1 MRPTELTDAPAPDV
15 RDPTDS
21 GVGVV
26 IPTCNR
32 RENLALLLSS
42 LSVQTTT
49 AFHVVVADDGST
61 DGTREMVTTA
71 AVSELW
77 QGRLDWVGCGPD
89 QGVRT
94 GRARNIGTANL
105 RPNTSLVV
113 FLDSDLVLQ
122 PEAIETF
129 TRLHRQHP
137 SAVLAGLV
145 EWLSPGSHH
154 NVQQAINTGA
164 LGELRKQVPTGTP
177 RRVEGT
183 FVGTEL
189 RTGLFEH
196 VGRTVPLLPEWALP
210 LNSAWPT
217 STYWSIHGFD
227 ERMSGYGY
235 EDMEIGSRAC
245 EAGVRCLPSDDL
257 WALHVWHPKHPSAM
271 HENQRNLDY
280 YLRRHGRHRL
290 IETDVDWSLWFHYH
304 AERGGTVMVSN
315 DGTLWALN
323 ADRVNRL
330 ALPDPSWLMQLG
342 HHMPAAEVP
351 RADPDQ
357 LAQSADLGTA
367 THSATN

>member
-1 MRPTELTDAPAPDV
+1 MPPSELTAPAPAV
-15 RDPTDS
+15 RDGADS

-71 AVSELW
+71 AASEPW
-77 QGRLDWVGCGPD
+77 QGRLAWVGCGPD

-105 RPNTSLVV
+105 WPGTSLVV

-122 PEAIETF
+122 PGAIEAF

-137 SAVLAGLV
+137 AAVLSGLV
-145 EWLSPGSHH
+145 EWLPPSSRRD
-154 NVQQAINTGA
+154 VQHAINAGA
-164 LGELRKQVPTGTP
+164 LSELRKQVPTGTP

-183 FVGTEL
+183 FVGPEL
-189 RTGLFEH
+189 RDGLFDH
-196 VGRTVPLLPEWALP
+196 VGRTVPLLPQWALP

-217 STYWSIHGFD
+217 STYWSLCGFD
-227 ERMSGYGY
+227 EQMTGYGY

-245 EAGVRCLPSDDL
+245 EAGVHCLPSSDL
-257 WALHVWHPKHPSAM
+257 WALHVWHAKHPSAM

-290 IETDVDWSLWFHYH
+290 IETDVNWSMWFHYH
-304 AERGGTVMVSN
+304 AERGGTVVVSD

-323 ADRVNRL
+323 ADRDNRL
-330 ALPDPSWLMQLG
+330 ALPDASWLVQLG
-342 HHMPAAEVP
+342 HHLPAAAVP
-351 RADPDQ
+351 RGDLDQ
-357 LAQSADLGTA
+357 LAQAADCGAA
-367 THSATN
+367 TQAETN